1 MSPADTITEPETTK
15 PEATSSDE
23 IVDTP
28 LLSVEHLKT
37 QFFTSRGVVKAVDDV
52 SFTLSAG
59 ETLGVLG
66 ESGSGKSV
74 TALSILR
81 LVPSPAG
88 RIVGGRILLDGE
100 DILRVPVSRM
110 QKIRGK
116 LISMILQDPLTSLN
130 PVFTVGDQIA
140 ESLRIH
146 QPTLGRLKERVL
158 SLLNRVGIPD
168 AERRLDSYPHQFSGG
183 MRQRAVGAIA
193 IASEPKLLIAD
204 EPTTSLD
211 VTIQAQYLRLLKDLQ
226 KQSNLAILFITHDL
240 GVAARV
246 CDRVAVMYCGR
257 IVEEAPVRALF
268 DRPAHPYTRGL
279 IGSLPKLD
287 RRADQLTSIPGQPP
301 QLHDVPPGCPFAPR
315 CSEAL
320 DICSQQSPPE
330 VSLASGHRVACWLH
344 SDEEARQSNHH
355 G

>member
-1 MSPADTITEPETTK
+1 MSPADTMTEPETAS
-15 PEATSSDE
+15 PDE
-23 IVDTP
+23 IVDAP

-37 QFFTSRGVVKAVDDV
+37 QFFTNRGVVKAVDDV
-52 SFTLSAG
+52 SFTLRAG

-88 RIVGGRILLDGE
+88 RIVGGRIVLEGE
-100 DILRVPVSRM
+100 DILRVSDSRM
-110 QKIRGK
+110 RNIRGR

-130 PVFTVGDQIA
+130 PVFTVGDQVA

-146 QPTLGRLKERVL
+146 RPAGGRLKERVL
-158 SLLNRVGIPD
+158 RLLQRVGIPD
-168 AERRLDSYPHQFSGG
+168 AERRLESYPHQFSGG
-183 MRQRAVGAIA
+183 MRQRVVGAIS

-246 CDRVAVMYCGR
+246 CDKVAVMYCGR
-257 IVEEAPVRALF
+257 IVEEAPVRDLF
-268 DRPAHPYTRGL
+268 DYPAHPYTRGL
-279 IGSLPKLD
+279 IGSLPQLD
-287 RRADQLTSIPGQPP
+287 RRADRLTSIPGQPP
-301 QLHDVPPGCPFAPR
+301 QLHNVPPGCPFAPR
-315 CSEAL
+315 CSEAM
-320 DICSQQSPPE
+320 DICSRISPPE
-330 VSLASGHRVACWLH
+330 IKKSSTHRVACWLH
-344 SDEEARQSNHH
+344 ADEDDRRD
-355 G
+355 

>member
-1 MSPADTITEPETTK
+1 MSPADILTEPGANAS
-15 PEATSSDE
+15 EAP
-23 IVDTP
+23 VDAP
-28 LLSVEHLKT
+28 LLSVEHLRT

-52 SFTLSAG
+52 SFTLRAG

-100 DILRVPVSRM
+100 DILRVPDSRM
-110 QKIRGK
+110 RQIRGK

-130 PVFTVGDQIA
+130 PVFTVGEQVA

-158 SLLNRVGIPD
+158 SLLKRVGIPD
-168 AERRLDSYPHQFSGG
+168 AERRLESYPHQFSGG
-183 MRQRAVGAIA
+183 MRQRAVGAIS

-211 VTIQAQYLRLLKDLQ
+211 VTIQAQYLRLLKELQ
-226 KQSNLAILFITHDL
+226 EQSNLAILFITHDL

-257 IVEEAPVRALF
+257 IVEEAPVRDLF
-268 DRPAHPYTRGL
+268 DGPAHPYTRGL

-287 RRADQLTSIPGQPP
+287 RRADRLTSIPGQPP

-315 CSEAL
+315 CSDAM
-320 DICSQQSPPE
+320 DICSQKPPPE
-330 VSLASGHRVACWLH
+330 IKLASAHRVACWLH
-344 SDEEARQSNHH
+344 ADDGSRD

>member
-1 MSPADTITEPETTK
+1 MS
-15 PEATSSDE
+15 S
-23 IVDTP
+23 VDTMSGPTSAGLDARSTTTTDEP

-52 SFTLSAG
+52 SFTLRPG

-81 LVPSPAG
+81 LVPTPAG

-100 DILRVPVSRM
+100 DILRVPESRM
-110 QKIRGK
+110 RQIRGK

-130 PVFTVGDQIA
+130 PVFTVGEQIA

-146 QPTLGRLKERVL
+146 QPGIGRLKERVL
-158 SLLNRVGIPD
+158 ALLRRVGIPD
-168 AERRLDSYPHQFSGG
+168 AERRMTSYPHQFSGG
-183 MRQRAVGAIA
+183 MRQRAVGAIS

-240 GVAARV
+240 GVAARI

-257 IVEEAPVRALF
+257 IVEQAAVRDLF
-268 DRPAHPYTRGL
+268 DNPAHPYTRGL
-279 IGSLPKLD
+279 IGSLPNLD
-287 RRADQLTSIPGQPP
+287 RRVDRLTSIPGQPP

-315 CSEAL
+315 CAEAME
-320 DICSQQSPPE
+320 ICSRKAPPK
-330 VSLASGHRVACWLH
+330 VSIAESHHASCWLH
-344 SDEEARQSNHH
+344 ADDETRESSGH

>member
-1 MSPADTITEPETTK
+1 MSPADTITEPE
-15 PEATSSDE
+15 ARLSDE
-23 IVDTP
+23 LGDAP

-37 QFFTSRGVVKAVDDV
+37 QFFTSRGVVRAVDDV
-52 SFTLSAG
+52 SFTLRAG

-88 RIVGGRILLDGE
+88 RIMGGRILLNGE
-100 DILRVPVSRM
+100 DILRVPDSRM
-110 QKIRGK
+110 RQIRGK

-146 QPTLGRLKERVL
+146 QPGIGRLKERVL
-158 SLLNRVGIPD
+158 GLLKRVGIPD

-183 MRQRAVGAIA
+183 MRQRAVGAIS

-257 IVEEAPVRALF
+257 IVEEAAVRDLF
-268 DRPAHPYTRGL
+268 DEPAHPYTRGL

-287 RRADQLTSIPGQPP
+287 RRVDRLTSIPGQPP

-315 CSEAL
+315 CSDAM
-320 DICSQQSPPE
+320 DICSQKAPPE
-330 VSLASGHRVACWLH
+330 IRKARTHRVACWLH
-344 SDEEARQSNHH
+344 ADDDSHRDGRHD
-355 G
+355 

>member
-1 MSPADTITEPETTK
+1 MSPADTITDPETS
-15 PEATSSDE
+15 PSGGV
-23 IVDTP
+23 VDTP

-52 SFTLSAG
+52 SFTLRAG

-88 RIVGGRILLDGE
+88 RIVGGRIMLDGE
-100 DILRVPVSRM
+100 DILRVPDSRM
-110 QKIRGK
+110 RKVRGK

-130 PVFTVGDQIA
+130 PVFTVGEQVA

-146 QPTLGRLKERVL
+146 QPADGRLRERVL
-158 SLLNRVGIPD
+158 SLLKRVGIPD
-168 AERRLDSYPHQFSGG
+168 AERRLESYPHQFSGG
-183 MRQRAVGAIA
+183 MRQRAVGAIS
-193 IASEPKLLIAD
+193 IASGPKLLIAD

-257 IVEEAPVRALF
+257 IVEEAAVRDLF

-287 RRADQLTSIPGQPP
+287 RRVDRLTSIPGQPP
-301 QLHDVPPGCPFAPR
+301 QLHDVPSGCPFAPR
-315 CSEAL
+315 CSEAK
-320 DICSQQSPPE
+320 DICSQKTPPE
-330 VSLASGHRVACWLH
+330 VSLSSSHRVACWLH
-344 SDEEARQSNHH
+344 ADDESRHD
-355 G
+355 

>member
-1 MSPADTITEPETTK
+1 MSPVDIMAEPQAG
-15 PEATSSDE
+15 PSDE
-23 IVDTP
+23 IVDVP
-28 LLSVEHLKT
+28 LLSVEHLRT

-52 SFTLSAG
+52 SFTLRAG
-59 ETLGVLG
+59 ETMGVLG

-88 RIVGGRILLDGE
+88 RIIGGRILLNGE
-100 DILRVPVSRM
+100 DILRVPDSRM
-110 QKIRGK
+110 REIRGK

-130 PVFTVGDQIA
+130 PVFTVGEQVA

-146 QPTLGRLKERVL
+146 QPGSIGRLKEHVL
-158 SLLNRVGIPD
+158 ALLKRVGIPD
-168 AERRLDSYPHQFSGG
+168 AERRLESYPHQFSGG
-183 MRQRAVGAIA
+183 MRQRAVGAIS
-193 IASEPKLLIAD
+193 IASEPNLLIAD

-257 IVEEAPVRALF
+257 IVEEAPVRDLF

-287 RRADQLTSIPGQPP
+287 RRVDRLTSIPGQPP
-301 QLHDVPPGCPFAPR
+301 QLHDVPPGCPFAAR
-315 CSEAL
+315 CSEAT
-320 DICSQQSPPE
+320 DICSQKTPPE

-344 SDEEARQSNHH
+344 ADDEARHD
-355 G
+355 

>member
-1 MSPADTITEPETTK
+1 
-15 PEATSSDE
+15 
-23 IVDTP
+23 
-28 LLSVEHLKT
+28 LSVEHLRT

-52 SFTLSAG
+52 SFTLRAG

-100 DILRVPVSRM
+100 DILRVPDSRM
-110 QKIRGK
+110 RQIRGR

-130 PVFTVGDQIA
+130 PVFTVGEQVA

-146 QPTLGRLKERVL
+146 QPAIGRLRERVL
-158 SLLNRVGIPD
+158 SLLKRVGIPD
-168 AERRLDSYPHQFSGG
+168 AERRLESYPHQFSGG
-183 MRQRAVGAIA
+183 MRQRAVGAIS

-257 IVEEAPVRALF
+257 IVEEAPVRDLF

-279 IGSLPKLD
+279 ISSLPNLD
-287 RRADQLTSIPGQPP
+287 RRVDRLTSIPGQPP

-315 CSEAL
+315 CSEAM
-320 DICSQQSPPE
+320 DICSRKAPPE
-330 VSLASGHRVACWLH
+330 VRMASTHRVACWLH
-344 SDEEARQSNHH
+344 ADGDSGQDQRHD
-355 G
+355 

>member
-1 MSPADTITEPETTK
+1 MSPADTMTEPETAS
-15 PEATSSDE
+15 PDE
-23 IVDTP
+23 IVDAP

-52 SFTLSAG
+52 SFTLRAG

-88 RIVGGRILLDGE
+88 RIVGGRIVLEGE
-100 DILRVPVSRM
+100 DILRVSDSRM
-110 QKIRGK
+110 RDLRGK
-116 LISMILQDPLTSLN
+116 SISMILQDPLTSLN
-130 PVFTVGDQIA
+130 PVFTVGDQVA

-146 QPTLGRLKERVL
+146 RPAGGRLKERVL
-158 SLLNRVGIPD
+158 RLLQRVGIPD
-168 AERRLDSYPHQFSGG
+168 AERRLESYPHQFSGG
-183 MRQRAVGAIA
+183 MRQRVVGAIS

-246 CDRVAVMYCGR
+246 CDKVAVMYCGR
-257 IVEEAPVRALF
+257 IVEEAPVRDLF
-268 DRPAHPYTRGL
+268 DYPAHPYTRGL
-279 IGSLPKLD
+279 IGSLPQLD
-287 RRADQLTSIPGQPP
+287 RRADRLTSIPGQPP
-301 QLHDVPPGCPFAPR
+301 QLHNVPPGCPFAPR
-315 CSEAL
+315 CSETM
-320 DICSQQSPPE
+320 DICSRISPPE
-330 VSLASGHRVACWLH
+330 IKKSSTHHVACWLH
-344 SDEEARQSNHH
+344 ADEDDRHD
-355 G
+355 